1 MIKNERKN
9 YSPKPIRKWHIAILL
24 IQNPSL
30 VFLRK
35 NALLQIKN
43 KEMQSLNE
51 IKRTQSCFRN

>member
-1 MIKNERKN
+1 MIKNDRKN
-9 YSPKPIRKWHIAILL
+9 YSSKAIRKWHIAILL

-51 IKRTQSCFRN
+51 NKRTQSCFRN